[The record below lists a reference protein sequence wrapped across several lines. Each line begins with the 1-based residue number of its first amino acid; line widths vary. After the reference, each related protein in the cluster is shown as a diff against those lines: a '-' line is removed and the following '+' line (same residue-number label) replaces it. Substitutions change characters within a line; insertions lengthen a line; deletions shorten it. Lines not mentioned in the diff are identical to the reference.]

1 MPDFGIII
9 VAIREEFG
17 KTRNILVRFDHME
30 VKHMAAVCILLWL
43 VAGILAYFNT
53 KGIFVKDSHLE
64 WDHATKGFVLIMS
77 LLLGPV
83 FLIISLEARIL
94 VAIGHGLDAN
104 KTRRYKDV

>member
-1 MPDFGIII
+1 M
-9 VAIREEFG
+9 VA
-17 KTRNILVRFDHME
+17 VW
-30 VKHMAAVCILLWL
+30 ILLWFA
-43 VAGILAYFNT
+43 VGFLAYLNT
-53 KGIFVKDSHLE
+53 KAIFVRDSHLE
-64 WDHATKGFVLIMS
+64 WDSATKVFVLIIS